1 LDRFHSEHVK
11 LRLGRFSRSARASR
25 CPAGLPRSP
34 PIYNACIAPAEKPSS
49 SWPAETRRRILD
61 AVVEIALEE
70 DYAHTCI
77 ERVLSAANL
86 PEAAFYAF
94 FESIEDCFA
103 QASDE
108 MIGELE
114 LVVLAQTSGE
124 APWPQR
130 IRRGLE
136 ALLGALARYPDR
148 AHFVM
153 IESVRAGEGAAERLR
168 SAEAMFALVIEE
180 GAEYAASIEGCSVEH
195 LSELTAE
202 GIVGGIAGIVH
213 TRVLEED
220 TAELPELLGELLYF
234 ALMPY
239 LGHERALA
247 AAA

>member
-1 LDRFHSEHVK
+1 MLEA
-11 LRLGRFSRSARASR
+11 L
-25 CPAGLPRSP
+25 
-34 PIYNACIAPAEKPSS
+34 
-49 SWPAETRRRILD
+49 
-61 AVVEIALEE
+61 VEIAVREG
-70 DYAHTCI
+70 YAHTCI

-94 FESIEDCFA
+94 FESIEDCFI

-108 MIGELE
+108 LIGEFE

-130 IRRGLE
+130 IRRGLD

-153 IESVRAGEGAAERLR
+153 IECVRAGEGAAERVR
-168 SAEAMFALVIEE
+168 SAEAMFVVVIEE
-180 GAEYAASIEGCSVEH
+180 GEEHAVNVEHLSVEH

-202 GIVGGIAGIVH
+202 GMIGGIAAIVH
-213 TRVLEED
+213 KRVLEEN
-220 TAELPELLGELLYF
+220 TAELPVLLPDLVYF

-239 LGHERALA
+239 LGHQRALA
-247 AAA
+247 AAG

>member
-1 LDRFHSEHVK
+1 M
-11 LRLGRFSRSARASR
+11 SALPSDPRRKIIDALIETTVRA
-25 CPAGLPRSP
+25 
-34 PIYNACIAPAEKPSS
+34 
-49 SWPAETRRRILD
+49 
-61 AVVEIALEE
+61 

-94 FESIEDCFA
+94 FESIEDCFIE
-103 QASDE
+103 ASDE
-108 MIGELE
+108 LIGELE

-148 AHFVM
+148 AHFVL
-153 IESVRAGEGAAERLR
+153 IECLGAGRPAAERLR

-180 GAEYAASIEGCSVEH
+180 GEEHAVNVEHLSVEH

-202 GIVGGIAGIVH
+202 GIIGGIAGIVH

-220 TAELPELLGELLYF
+220 TAELPEMLGELLYF

-247 AAA
+247 AA